1 MFPNAAALASSP
13 LAASAQC
20 YQHPTS
26 PSSSASPSPAAALAG
41 DFAPPASIVG
51 SIVHV
56 KHASNV
62 TISDEENTSEYSHA
76 PSSQRSTLESNPELP
91 SAIKHHRIKQQQPM
105 HKSTTSAKDTDDD
118 DDDDDVDD
126 DEDEIG
132 VDSTNNDSC
141 DSSSDED
148 NERVGQGKKCRRA
161 ANKDVENGNSY

>member
-26 PSSSASPSPAAALAG
+26 PSPSPAAALAG
-41 DFAPPASIVG
+41 DFAAPASIVG